1 MVFKIFLH
9 IDNNREIN
17 IYKTTNIKL
26 IGSNIFYP
34 NCLLYSLGNKE
45 VYKPINENIMSLL
58 NVEDDNFFNTNIQY
72 NNIIENP
79 VFFFIYNT
87 DNYYHFVYDT
97 LPYLIS
103 FFEVKKEIKNL
114 KLLMNYPNISKKEH
128 YKFVI
133 EFLEIL
139 GISADD
145 IIIGN
150 EDTLYKEVYFST
162 SYTHDSKSNS
172 PPRKE
177 IYQFYQSIVNKVK
190 SENQID
196 NLPKKIYVSRRTWI
210 HNDLSN
216 IGTNYTTRRKLIN
229 EDELVENLEKIG
241 YKEIF
246 TEKLSTIEK
255 ILIFSQAESVIGS
268 IGGGLCNVLF
278 SNKDTK
284 LYAIISPTF
293 LDINYRFKF
302 SFLNVNTIYFNETSH
317 VETDKFKKYMR
328 VKVNNIV
335 GEIEDITNDDILI
348 SYIDQKVAGWN
359 SEMKLKTIIA
369 KKEKCELLD
378 NGLNSSWQVNIPNLL
393 KIL

>member
-1 MVFKIFLH
+1 MKLFLK
-9 IDNNREIN
+9 DNNNREIN

-26 IGSNIFYP
+26 IGSNIYYP
-34 NCLLYSLGNKE
+34 NCLLYSLNNKE
-45 VYKPINENIMSLL
+45 IYRPINENIMSLL
-58 NVEDDNFFNTNIQY
+58 NVKDNESFNINNNF
-72 NNIIENP
+72 NNIEETP

-87 DNYYHFVYDT
+87 DNYYHFIYDT

-103 FFEVKKEIKNL
+103 FFELKKEIKNL
-114 KLLMNYPNISKKEH
+114 KLLMNYPNISKNKH
-128 YKFVI
+128 YKFVL

-139 GISADD
+139 DISYND
-145 IIIGN
+145 IIIGD
-150 EDTLYKEVYFST
+150 EDTVYNEIYFST
-162 SYTHDSKSNS
+162 SYTHDSKSNL

-177 IYQFYQSIVNKVK
+177 IYDFYQSIVNKIK
-190 SENQID
+190 SENKID

-246 TEKLSTIEK
+246 TENLSTIEK
-255 ILIFSQAESVIGS
+255 ILMFSEAESIVGC

-278 SNKDTK
+278 SNKNTK

-293 LDINYRFKF
+293 LDINNRFKYSF
-302 SFLNVNTIYFNETSH
+302 SNVDTIYFNETSH
-317 VETDKFKKYMR
+317 VETSKFKKYMR
-328 VKVNNIV
+328 IKVNNII
-335 GEIEDITNDDILI
+335 GEIEDINNDEILI
-348 SYIDQKVAGWN
+348 SYLDQKVAGWN
-359 SEMKLKTIIA
+359 SQMKLKTITV
-369 KKEKCELLD
+369 KKEECELLD
-378 NGLNSSWQVNIPNLL
+378 NGLNSSWLVNIPNLL

>member
-1 MVFKIFLH
+1 MKLFLK
-9 IDNNREIN
+9 DNNREIN
-17 IYKTTNIKL
+17 IYKTKKIKL
-26 IGSNIFYP
+26 IGNNIFYP
-34 NCLLYSLGNKE
+34 NCLMYSLDNNE
-45 VYKPINENIMSLL
+45 IYKPINENIMSLL
-58 NVEDDNFFNTNIQY
+58 NFEDNYSFNIDIPY
-72 NNIIENP
+72 NNIIKSP

-103 FFEVKKEIKNL
+103 FFELKKEIKNL
-114 KLLMNYPNISKKEH
+114 KLLMNYPNISKNKH
-128 YKFVI
+128 YKFVL

-139 GISADD
+139 GISYDD

-150 EDTLYKEVYFST
+150 QDTLYSEVYFST
-162 SYTHDSKSNS
+162 SYTHDSKSNL

-177 IYQFYQSIVNKVK
+177 IYEFYQSIVNKVK
-190 SENQID
+190 SKNKID

-229 EDELVENLEKIG
+229 EDELVNNLEKIG

-255 ILIFSQAESVIGS
+255 ILMFAQAESVIGS

-278 SNKDTK
+278 SNKNTK

-293 LDINYRFKF
+293 LDVNYRFKYSF
-302 SFLNVNTIYFNETSH
+302 SNVNTVYFYETSH
-317 VETDKFKKYMR
+317 VETDKFKKYIR
-328 VKVNNIV
+328 VKFNNFI
-335 GEIEDITNDDILI
+335 GEIEDINNDEILI
-348 SYIDQKVAGWN
+348 SYVDQKVAGWN
-359 SEMKLKTIIA
+359 SEMELKTITA
-369 KKEKCELLD
+369 KKEECELLD
-378 NGLNSSWQVNIPNLL
+378 NGLNSAWQVNILKLL
-393 KIL
+393 EIL